1 MLKRLI
7 RNKQDLY
14 SLEFLHKS
22 WNLRSNFTD
31 LEKVWKIEIKSWK
44 NGKIPVFFFQSYNKW
59 FKSVFFLFCSNVI
72 QSCPYV
78 CSAPWK
84 TLVFLRFLRSL
95 FKNLSLEK
103 EITVL
108 KKSLESVEFWVQ
120 KSVRTLNKRF
130 SSFICYRERAL
141 INDYFTLLASLEYN
155 MQEIQKVQKLA
166 NDLVDITVTVR

>member
-84 TLVFLRFLRSL
+84 TLVFRRFLRSL

-108 KKSLESVEFWVQ
+108 KKSLEKVLNFGSRNLYEPWTSVFLHSYVIGSERW
-120 KSVRTLNKRF
+120 SMITLPYLRLWSTTCRRYKKYKN
-130 SSFICYRERAL
+130 SP
-141 INDYFTLLASLEYN
+141 T
-155 MQEIQKVQKLA
+155 
-166 NDLVDITVTVR
+166 TWWT